1 MKQSYDIVVVGSG
14 PNGLA
19 AAIVA
24 ARCGLSTV
32 VLEAGKTCGGGT
44 RSAELTLP
52 GFLNDVCSAVHPM
65 AAASEFFRRL
75 PLAEFGLAWI
85 TPPTAAAHPLDSGEA
100 VLLTNDVA
108 ETARLLGADRSHY
121 LHTIGAIA
129 KRWPAI
135 ESNVLGPLKMPE
147 HPVDFGLFGL
157 LALLPANIFAKAT
170 FSSVRARAL
179 FAGTAAH
186 SIRPL
191 SSPGSAAIGLV
202 LSAVAHAYGWP
213 IPKGGSQAIANALLR
228 YFESL
233 GGEIIT
239 EFKVESWRQLPPS
252 RVVLFDTS
260 PRTMARIA
268 ADRLPRSYVRA
279 LERYPYGPGIFK
291 LDWALNAPI
300 PWKAPDCLTSATV
313 HVGGTLEEIAES
325 ERAPWNNRCAEKP
338 FVLVTQPSL
347 FDSTRAP
354 RQKHTAWG
362 YCHVPKGCDVDMTQ
376 RIEGQIERFAPG
388 FRDVILCRTARS
400 PSMLESENPNLVG
413 GDVGG
418 GSNELLNLF
427 FRPTWRMYSTPA
439 PGVYLCSASTP
450 PGGGV
455 HGMCGYHAAIRA
467 IGQQFGK
474 SVLAVSGLA

>member
-1 MKQSYDIVVVGSG
+1 MKQSYDVVVIGSG

-24 ARCGLSTV
+24 ARCGLSTI
-32 VLEAGKTCGGGT
+32 VLEASKTFGGGT

-52 GFLNDVCSAVHPM
+52 GFVNDVCSAVHPM
-65 AAASEFFRRL
+65 ALASGFFRKL
-75 PLAEFGLAWI
+75 PLGEFGLEWI

-108 ETARLLGADRSHY
+108 ETAALLGVDRSRY
-121 LHTIGAIA
+121 LHTVGAVA
-129 KRWPAI
+129 RNWAEI
-135 ESNVLGPLKMPE
+135 ENNVLGPLKMPE
-147 HPVDFGLFGL
+147 HPVAFILFGL
-157 LALLPANIFAKAT
+157 LALLPANTFAKAS
-170 FSSVRARAL
+170 FSSIRARAL
-179 FAGTAAH
+179 FAGIAAH
-186 SIRPL
+186 SIRAL
-191 SSPGSAAIGLV
+191 TSPGSAAIGLV

-213 IPKGGSQAIANALLR
+213 IPKGGSQAIASALLR

-239 EFKVESWRQLPPS
+239 EFKVEKWGELPAS
-252 RVVLFDTS
+252 RVVLFDTA
-260 PRTMARIA
+260 PRTMARIS
-268 ADRLPRSYVRA
+268 ADHLPQSYVRA

-291 LDWALNAPI
+291 VDWALNAPI
-300 PWKAPDCLTSATV
+300 PWKARECLNSATV

-325 ERAPWNNRCAEKP
+325 ERAPWNNKCAENP

-354 RQKHTAWG
+354 EEKHTAWG
-362 YCHVPKGCDVDMTQ
+362 YCHVPNGCAVDMTQ
-376 RIEGQIERFAPG
+376 RIEDQIARFAPG
-388 FRDVILCRTARS
+388 FRDVILRRAARS
-400 PSMLESENPNLVG
+400 PAVLESENANLVG

-418 GSNELLNLF
+418 GSNELVNLF
-427 FRPTWRMYSTPA
+427 FRPTWRTYSTPA
-439 PGVYLCSASTP
+439 PDVYLCSASTP

-467 IGQQFGK
+467 IRQHFGK